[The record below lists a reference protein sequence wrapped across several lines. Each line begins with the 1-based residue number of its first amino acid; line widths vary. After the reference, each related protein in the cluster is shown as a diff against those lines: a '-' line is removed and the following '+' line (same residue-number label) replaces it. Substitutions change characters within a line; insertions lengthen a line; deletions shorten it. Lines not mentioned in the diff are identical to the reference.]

1 VRSAAAA
8 AAATTAAGAAAATAA
23 ERQQRRRTETVTTG
37 RGGSVVIFDDDDD
50 DEEEEDDDDDDDD
63 GGSSSTPHRIGARV
77 RLLPGCATRSSAA
90 AGAWARAA
98 AAGDPMGA
106 VGNARK
112 PAQAT
117 PVSVLVGHWARHHAH
132 RKRRNTR
139 NIRARRGP
147 SGNDDRLCRLIVSSP
162 APYPYYERQL
172 LPPTTPPPQRWPT
185 GFSPGRL
192 PKGYRGYDGAGS
204 ARRTYI
210 L

>member
-1 VRSAAAA
+1 M
-8 AAATTAAGAAAATAA
+8 TTA
-23 ERQQRRRTETVTTG
+23 
-37 RGGSVVIFDDDDD
+37 VVVVHR
-50 DEEEEDDDDDDDD
+50 
-63 GGSSSTPHRIGARV
+63 HRIGARV

-90 AGAWARAA
+90 AGAWARTAV
-98 AAGDPMGA
+98 AGDPMGA

-132 RKRRNTR
+132 RKRR

-172 LPPTTPPPQRWPT
+172 LPPTTPPQRWPT
-185 GFSPGRL
+185 GFSPG
-192 PKGYRGYDGAGS
+192 GYQKDTAVTT
-204 ARRTYI
+204 ARAPHGGLIFYI
-210 L
+210 YAP